1 MASNTYNV
9 HANTAASLL
18 HYQSYTKPGTTD
30 QSWTRFASAN
40 EEFNVASAG
49 GHKFLIKFHANFSKE
64 APRHLL
70 QERMAD
76 RGEAWLQ
83 SQQPGQ
89 GGKDAENW
97 EKAQQQLMQNKILKT
112 LGIRSGKGDEAKCKR
127 CGHPKSNIPAN
138 TGHSN
143 NTGLCQ
149 VPGCNGVT
157 CVGGYLSSYVES
169 RRDENKPEHDPYAG
183 KGGQDSSCIVL
194 NWIPLNEF
202 QLAVGN
208 SIIAVDPSM
217 RCPTHP
223 HPMDTPPR
231 SSTSRGR
238 STAVLE
244 QFAMPPTAQ
253 LTWLTALGAKWVHSK
268 LMAGPRASPQPGS
281 SATGT
286 TWADVAVTPGF

>member
-1 MASNTYNV
+1 MASNTYNI

-18 HYQSYTKPGTTD
+18 HYTAYTKPGAAE

-49 GHKFLIKFHANFSKE
+49 GHRFLIKFHANFSKK
-64 APRHLL
+64 HLVTFSKK
-70 QERMAD
+70 EWRTA
-76 RGEAWLQ
+76 GEAWLQ

-89 GGKDAENW
+89 GGKDADNW
-97 EKAQQQLMQNKILKT
+97 EKAQQQLMNNKILKT
-112 LGIRSGKGDEAKCKR
+112 LGIRSGKGDEANCKR
-127 CGHPKSNIPAN
+127 CGHPKSNIPVN

-183 KGGQDSSCIVL
+183 KSGQDSSCIVL

-208 SIIAVDPSM
+208 SIIAVDPLNALPDS
-217 RCPTHP
+217 PTPYGHA
-223 HPMDTPPR
+223 TP
-231 SSTSRGR
+231 
-238 STAVLE
+238 
-244 QFAMPPTAQ
+244 FIH
-253 LTWLTALGAKWVHSK
+253 LTWTFNGRPGAVRH
-268 LMAGPRASPQPGS
+268 
-281 SATGT
+281 ATNG
-286 TWADVAVTPGF
+286 AVDVANGTWCEVGAFKENGGPPGITATWIIGHWYNMG